1 MKRQSYIL
9 ILGIAVFG
17 CINLQSCNNDSER
30 MELFSSFT
38 DGEKA
43 VRSVAETYSMDEV
56 IAFAANY
63 VTVVNNESYKLNL
76 SKEEA
81 LENNITID
89 QYTELISIVENINVQ
104 LAQVKENLPQGKK
117 LIISDPQKRTKSSRR
132 VRNLESEESQGMY
145 SFGSG
150 QSQFT
155 VDVPRYKPKVI
166 FASNTGC
173 PGGLVT
179 LTIYDTVLAMS
190 SLENTCEYISGLS
203 PAVLPCT
210 VATICSF
217 GGTISYRCVSLD

>member
-132 VRNLESEESQGMY
+132 VRNLESENLKVCILLDRVNLNSLLMY
-145 SFGSG
+145 PVINQKSYLH
-150 QSQFT
+150 QTQDVL
-155 VDVPRYKPKVI
+155 VD
-166 FASNTGC
+166 
-173 PGGLVT
+173 
-179 LTIYDTVLAMS
+179 
-190 SLENTCEYISGLS
+190 
-203 PAVLPCT
+203 
-210 VATICSF
+210 
-217 GGTISYRCVSLD
+217 